1 MLYEKMKC
9 PFCSFSETKVVD
21 KRDSEEGTTRRRR
34 ECMKCGKRFTTYER
48 PEISEI
54 VVIKKDA
61 SRETFDRGK
70 VLKGVVRA
78 CEKRPIA
85 LNVMER
91 LTDEVEGELRSR
103 DMREVTS
110 RRVGEMVMKRLRK
123 IDKVAYIRFASVYRE
138 FADLTEFEEEV
149 KKLLRK

>member
-1 MLYEKMKC
+1 MKC
-9 PFCSFSETKVVD
+9 PFCSFPETKVVD

-34 ECMKCGKRFTTYER
+34 ECMKCAKRFTTYER

-54 VVIKKDA
+54 IVIKKDG
-61 SRETFDRGK
+61 SREPFDRGK

-85 LNVMER
+85 LNVMEH
-91 LTDEVEGELRSR
+91 LTDEVEVELRSR

-110 RRVGEMVMKRLRK
+110 RKIGEMVIKRLRK

-138 FADLTEFEEEV
+138 FADLTDFEDEV